1 MAARW
6 KEKTKNP
13 KHFIYEKKKKKLP
26 KAGGSFFPRSNA
38 NSINIDVDDD
48 FSYFKSEIYVSSVM

>member
-1 MAARW
+1 M
-6 KEKTKNP
+6 
-13 KHFIYEKKKKKLP
+13 KKKKKLP